1 MRLKQLRKENRL
13 RQADVAKVLNVTP
26 EAYSMWESG
35 ARQMSLNN
43 LVALSRFYGVSLA
56 YLAGVSEERR
66 AGGGLSADENALLD
80 WFLPPRRSGQ
90 RASPFAGAQSRRQ
103 QKIRKIS
110 EIC

>member
-66 AGGGLSADENALLD
+66 VGGGLSADENALLD
-80 WFLPPRRSGQ
+80 WFSRLDEADRGLLLSLARNL
-90 RASPFAGAQSRRQ
+90 AGN
-103 QKIRKIS
+103 KKY
-110 EIC
+110 EK